1 MNLHKAGGFALL
13 SVVAVFTMY
22 ACGGGGG
29 GGGGSAA
36 PQTPS
41 VTTFEPIRGFDNAYL
56 IGQVNPHGLATLVW
70 FEYGTASDL
79 TGASSTIGSKKPAGE
94 GNSTVQINNF
104 IPGLE
109 IWKDYYYRVVAENS
123 AGQPVKGNIVA
134 FKTKAPTPTA
144 NTILPNILPAD
155 NNIGLDWAT
164 LRGEVNPNGLA
175 ADVSFQISEF
185 TDLSDNPTPI
195 PVTTLPGGKGIIK
208 VSTTRTGLTRDTTY
222 YYRVVAKN
230 AGIPLPVNGGIKSFK
245 TLPNPLPV
253 ANAGPDNTVGP
264 PNIAVNDGAITV
276 PLDGSKSFDQES
288 GTIATY
294 KWEQVGTPAVTFTST
309 TSQKTTFI
317 VPPTISIPYPGL
329 DLNFNL
335 TVGSSRG
342 PYFSTDATKVTVKW
356 GFLDDFSTDTTLGNV
371 GLGSTDP
378 YTIEY
383 YNTTGG
389 YIVRVY
395 ASVTDYTRV
404 PGEGMNYDS
413 TYKVAQAHMSVN
425 HGVVIEHAL
434 PSSSQGV
441 FSMDFLPIRKYGD
454 GAGIEFRLMQDANN
468 YYEISNGVNDGWRAA
483 PAIKKVVGDVVV
495 DNRTYTN
502 TYDPDAGGST
512 DFPIRV
518 TFSPTQ
524 VTWEAFGFTYIYS
537 DPTPEGRSISVQSMV
552 LDFWQQDAVIANILL
567 EPLP

>member
-1 MNLHKAGGFALL
+1 MNLRKAGVFVLL
-13 SVVAVFTMY
+13 SVVAALTMY

-29 GGGGSAA
+29 GGGSAA
-36 PQTPS
+36 PTPQTPT
-41 VTTFEPIRGFDNAYL
+41 VNTAAAVPGIDNAL
-56 IGQVNPHGLATLVW
+56 LVGEVNPRGLPTYVW
-70 FEYGTASDL
+70 FEYGTDSNLA
-79 TGASSTIGSKKPAGE
+79 GANSTILNKKAAGD
-94 GNSTVQINNF
+94 NSATVQVTSLV
-104 IPGLE
+104 PGLE
-109 IWKDYYYRVVAENS
+109 IYKDFYYRVVAENS

-356 GFLDDFSTDTTLGNV
+356 GFLDDFSTNTAV
-371 GLGSTDP
+371 GVAGIGSTDP
-378 YTIEY
+378 HVIDYFT
-383 YNTTGG
+383 TTGG
-389 YIVRVY
+389 YTVTVYSDTIPWVRV
-395 ASVTDYTRV
+395 D
-404 PGEGMNYDS
+404 GEGMQYFPE
-413 TYKVAQAHMSVN
+413 YAQAQMSTN
-425 HGVVIEHAL
+425 HGVILDHAL

-441 FSMDFLPIRKYGD
+441 FSVDFSPIQKYGD
-454 GAGIEFRLMQDANN
+454 GAGIEFRLVQDANN
-468 YYEISNGVNDGWRAA
+468 YFEISNGVNDGWRAA
-483 PAIKKVVGDVVV
+483 PAIKKVVGGVVV
-495 DNRTYTN
+495 YNHPYTETYN
-502 TYDPDAGGST
+502 PVAGGAINY
-512 DFPIRV
+512 PIKI
-518 TFSPTQ
+518 TFSPT
-524 VTWEAFGFTYIYS
+524 VLTWEAFGNSGTYS
-537 DPTPEGRSISVQSMV
+537 DPTPGGRSITVNGVV
-552 LDFWQQDAVIANILL
+552 LNYWQQDATIDNILL